1 VTAATVGRQSH
12 AARPDR
18 RGALHDAVP
27 PPPANER
34 NRPGLTADTLL
45 PMDTTIEPS
54 TAREPDLGRAVRFGI
69 VTPTL
74 NAERYL
80 EATLRSIWSQASD
93 EIVIDHVLVDGG
105 STDRTAAVA
114 EAFPTRVVVA
124 TDDQG
129 MYDAINRGLSMV
141 GGDVV
146 GYINADDEISAG
158 ALAAVARA
166 LTDHPEARWLM
177 GKREFIDGE
186 GTAFAW
192 MQPVP
197 FTLRSYLGLG
207 WSCVPQETVWMRRD
221 LYEEV
226 GPFDTTFRN
235 TGDYDM
241 YARCRRASEPL
252 ILHRTLGRF
261 RLHGEQLSFKPE
273 VMARESRRVQEK
285 NGTVD
290 RIGWVRGKLLSL
302 RLNARN
308 PGWLFAKKRGRIRF
322 VHED

>member
-1 VTAATVGRQSH
+1 MCPSQ
-12 AARPDR
+12 PD
-18 RGALHDAVP
+18 GVP
-27 PPPANER
+27 AETP
-34 NRPGLTADTLL
+34 TADTL
-45 PMDTTIEPS
+45 PSRMDTTTPTQSRTTVPTHHS
-54 TAREPDLGRAVRFGI
+54 TQRFGI

-80 EATLRSIWSQASD
+80 EDTLRSIWAQAAD
-93 EIVIDHVLVDGG
+93 GIEVDHVLVDGG
-105 STDRTAAVA
+105 STDGTLAVA
-114 EAFPTRVVVA
+114 ERFPTRVVVS

-141 GGDVV
+141 EGDII
-146 GYINADDEISAG
+146 GYINADDEIPPG
-158 ALAAVARA
+158 ALAAVAQAFR
-166 LTDHPEARWLM
+166 DHPEARWLM

-186 GTAFAW
+186 GRAFAW

-226 GPFDTTFRN
+226 GPFDTSFRN

-241 YARCRRASEPL
+241 YARCRRVAEPL
-252 ILHRTLGRF
+252 ILQRTLGRF
-261 RLHGEQLSFKPE
+261 RLHGDQLSFKPE
-273 VMARESRRVQEK
+273 VMARESLRVQEK

-308 PGWLFAKKRGRIRF
+308 PRWLIAKKTGRIRF

>member
-1 VTAATVGRQSH
+1 
-12 AARPDR
+12 
-18 RGALHDAVP
+18 
-27 PPPANER
+27 
-34 NRPGLTADTLL
+34 
-45 PMDTTIEPS
+45 
-54 TAREPDLGRAVRFGI
+54 VRFGI

-93 EIVIDHVLVDGG
+93 AIVIDHVLVDGG
-105 STDRTAAVA
+105 STDGTTVVA
-114 EAFPTRVVVA
+114 ERFPTRVVVA

-141 GGDVV
+141 EGDIV
-146 GYINADDEISAG
+146 GYINADDEIAPG
-158 ALAAVARA
+158 ALAAVAEAFTR
-166 LTDHPEARWLM
+166 HPEARWLM
-177 GKREFIDGE
+177 GKREFIDGDGE
-186 GTAFAW
+186 AFAW

-207 WSCVPQETVWMRRD
+207 WSCVPQETVWMRSD
-221 LYEEV
+221 LYSEV
-226 GPFDTTFRN
+226 GPFDTSFRN

-241 YARCRRASEPL
+241 YARCRRAAEPL

-261 RLHGEQLSFKPE
+261 RLHGDQLSFKPD

-285 NGTVD
+285 NGTAD
-290 RIGWVRGKLLSL
+290 RMGWVRGKLLSL

-308 PGWLFAKKRGRIRF
+308 PRWLLAKKTGRIRF
-322 VHED
+322 VPEA

>member
-1 VTAATVGRQSH
+1 
-12 AARPDR
+12 
-18 RGALHDAVP
+18 
-27 PPPANER
+27 
-34 NRPGLTADTLL
+34 
-45 PMDTTIEPS
+45 
-54 TAREPDLGRAVRFGI
+54 VRFGI

-105 STDRTAAVA
+105 STDGTTKVA

-141 GGDVV
+141 QGEVV
-146 GYINADDEISAG
+146 GYINADDEIAPG
-158 ALAAVARA
+158 ALAAAAKAFV
-166 LTDHPEARWLM
+166 DHADARWLM

-186 GTAFAW
+186 GAAFAW

-207 WSCVPQETVWMRRD
+207 WSCVPQETVWMRRELFD
-221 LYEEV
+221 EV

-241 YARCRRASEPL
+241 YARCRRASKPL
-252 ILHRTLGRF
+252 ILPRTMGRF
-261 RLHGEQLSFKPE
+261 RLHGDQLSFKPE
-273 VMARESRRVQEK
+273 VMAKESRRVQEK

-290 RIGWVRGKLLSL
+290 RMGWVRGKLLSL

-308 PGWLFAKKRGRIRF
+308 PRWLIAKKTGRIRF
-322 VHED
+322 VHEP

>member
-1 VTAATVGRQSH
+1 
-12 AARPDR
+12 
-18 RGALHDAVP
+18 
-27 PPPANER
+27 
-34 NRPGLTADTLL
+34 
-45 PMDTTIEPS
+45 MDTTTEGSAVRAGRPGR
-54 TAREPDLGRAVRFGI
+54 TARFGI

-80 EATLRSIWSQASD
+80 EHTLRSIWSQATD
-93 EIVIDHVLVDGG
+93 GIVIDHVLVDGG
-105 STDRTAAVA
+105 STDGTTEVAAR
-114 EAFPTRVVVA
+114 FPTRVVVA
-124 TDDQG
+124 TDDRG
-129 MYDAINRGLSMV
+129 MYDAVNRGLAMV
-141 GGDVV
+141 EGDVV
-146 GYINADDEISAG
+146 GYINADDEVAPG
-158 ALAAVARA
+158 ALAAVAEA
-166 LTDHPEARWLM
+166 FAGHADARWLM
-177 GKREFIDGE
+177 GTREFIDGD

-192 MQPVP
+192 MRPVP

-241 YARCRRASEPL
+241 YARCRRASKPL
-252 ILHRTLGRF
+252 ILPGTLGRF

-285 NGTVD
+285 NGGVD
-290 RIGWVRGKLLSL
+290 RMGWARGRLLSL

-308 PGWLFAKKRGRIRF
+308 PRWLLAKKTGRIRF
-322 VHED
+322 VHEA